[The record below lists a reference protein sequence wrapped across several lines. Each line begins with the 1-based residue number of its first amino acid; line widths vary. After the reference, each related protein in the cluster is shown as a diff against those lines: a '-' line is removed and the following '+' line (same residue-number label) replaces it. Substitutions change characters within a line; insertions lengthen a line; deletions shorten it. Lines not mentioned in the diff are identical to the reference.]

1 MRLGF
6 ANILPTSLRP
16 FWVRVHR
23 YVGLVLA
30 SFLII
35 AGLTGSV
42 LVWYYELDA
51 AVNPWMNVVERTDVK
66 ALNPLQIHVMTAQR
80 LNDALINKVSFHREP
95 QKPWVISLN
104 PRLQPNGEE
113 HTLDY
118 DEVYIDPYTGSIL
131 GQRKWGDLTQGYT
144 NLIPFIYRLHY
155 QLALGT
161 VGTWAFGI
169 IALLW
174 CLDCFVGAYLTFPAK
189 AKNQSPFFNIRS
201 TKQWFNRWSK
211 SWKIRQNSNV
221 YKLNFDLHRAGSL
234 WIWAMLFVFA
244 WSGVGLNLQVIY
256 DPVMSSAFSMQKIET
271 QFPTLENSQLKP
283 SIGWIQA
290 ESIGKALMKNEAST
304 NNFTVVYPQTLI
316 YLSQKALYQYR
327 VKSSLDI
334 TDAYGNTTLYFDA
347 NTGKFKGV
355 YLPTSKA
362 SGDTITSWL
371 YALHM
376 AAVWGISYKI
386 FVSIIGVAISM
397 LSVTG
402 VYIWWKKRNARKFA
416 MQ

>member
-1 MRLGF
+1 MRLGST
-6 ANILPTSLRP
+6 NILPTSLRP
-16 FWVRVHR
+16 FWVCVHR

-35 AGLTGSV
+35 AGLTGSL

-51 AVNPWMNVVERTDVK
+51 AVNPWMKVLERTDVK
-66 ALNPLQIHVMTAQR
+66 ALDPLQIHAVTAER
-80 LNDALINKVSFHREP
+80 FNDALINKISFHREP
-95 QKPWVISLN
+95 QRPWVISLN
-104 PRLQPNGEE
+104 PRIKPNGEK
-113 HTLDY
+113 HALVY
-118 DEVYIDPYTGSIL
+118 DEVYIDPYTGGVL
-131 GQRKWGDLTQGYT
+131 GQRKWGDITQGYT

-161 VGTWAFGI
+161 VGTWTFGI

-174 CLDCFVGAYLTFPAK
+174 CLDCFVGAYLTFPVK
-189 AKNQSPFFNIRS
+189 EKNQNTTFNIQSKKR
-201 TKQWFNRWSK
+201 WLNRWSK
-211 SWKIRQNSNV
+211 AWKIRQNSNA

-234 WIWAMLFVFA
+234 WTWVMLFVFA

-256 DPVMSSAFSMQKIET
+256 DPIMSSVFPMQKVENHL
-271 QFPTLENSQLKP
+271 PNLKNSQLKP
-283 SIGWIQA
+283 GIGWIEA
-290 ESIGKALMKNEAST
+290 ETIGKALMKDEASI
-304 NNFTVVYPQTLI
+304 NNFNVIYPQTLI

-327 VKSSLDI
+327 VKSTLDI

-347 NTGKFKGV
+347 NTGKFKGL
-355 YLPTSKA
+355 YLPASKA

-386 FVSIIGVAISM
+386 FVSVIGIVITM

-402 VYIWWKKRNARKFA
+402 VYIWWKKRKARKFVRL
-416 MQ
+416 